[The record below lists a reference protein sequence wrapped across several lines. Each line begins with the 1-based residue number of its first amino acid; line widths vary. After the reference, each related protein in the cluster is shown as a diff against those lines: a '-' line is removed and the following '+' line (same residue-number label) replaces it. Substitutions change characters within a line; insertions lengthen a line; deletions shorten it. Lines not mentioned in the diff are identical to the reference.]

1 MSKKKE
7 DKIEE
12 PNEDKEHNAFDDEWY
27 CANLQ
32 DKEIE
37 HLPEDTLYC
46 SERKKEKDEDD
57 EEDYSDGENW
67 E

>member
-1 MSKKKE
+1 MPKKKE
-7 DKIEE
+7 NKIEE
-12 PNEDKEHNAFDDEWY
+12 PKKDKEHNAFDDEWY

-32 DKEIE
+32 DKGIK
-37 HLPEDTLYC
+37 HSPEDTLYC
-46 SERKKEKDEDD
+46 SERKKDEDD